1 MSKKKYK
8 FKNFDEK
15 LRYENN
21 KVQIY
26 DNKGNKKNQEETI
39 NRYKK
44 TLEKKVKKIKIP
56 ANEGA
61 KEDKIKSVENTI
73 NKKGEVSFENN
84 IKKSVPLAISYSE
97 NEQRLKNVSYRY
109 NLFAKNHQ
117 EHIIKEIYKEFYE
130 DLETKVA
137 DEEIIKYGQ
146 IKKSLQKTNSR
157 LALMYKEEVV
167 EGEYNYKLH
176 ILSIIYNYI
185 KQTYR
190 KEIEKN
196 REKGGKGELK
206 TIKVNKLNENQIVD
220 MVKNKTIMNLID
232 IGKVEF
238 KEKYQKI
245 TNNKSS
251 DYLEAI
257 RKEDKLL
264 KTISVALIDVYST
277 FNSYDLELKKDEKK
291 DEKKDIFGGENNF
304 KALDD
309 NSKEKIIE
317 MVNKTLEL
325 DLSEEEVHNIIK
337 TIIDLRVYLIHK
349 KDKLTNKSE
358 EVINYLKKVLNE
370 DLKKYEERIGEKY
383 ISNQVNKF
391 YKYEDYQDIY
401 NDSINYRYEHLGKN
415 YLPRFNKVYDFISK
429 KQIKNNKMYDEIK
442 FLGNYKSSEK
452 GLNEDYYPFS
462 FLLKEV
468 YKNSF
473 RKNIKTKSFEG
484 FKDKGLEKYI
494 KEKKLKDLEK
504 NYTLKAKNHEL
515 AFSNIMSK
523 AGDNEKQIQDY
534 TTVWNLYISLE
545 FDKFVK
551 ENYKFIFN
559 PQKVTNS
566 DIEFN
571 NILDSDQVNILT
583 NDNMY
588 IYLISKFIN
597 NKSISNLKNAFISYK
612 QFSIPGSKELFGEVK
627 NIIELLTI
635 LQETNNIYKDIKE
648 DDNIFNILYKG
659 IEKEEYKEI
668 YFQEGSDL
676 QKQLK
681 AVKLMED
688 NKVHNNLSK
697 HLEGF
702 ILEEELKEYKS
713 LHTEQGKKELKE
725 IDDTLKETLKKY
737 KEDISSNSK
746 NNRKKAIR
754 ELSVDKEFRNQWYK
768 RNQKMYIKNKVNL
781 FYILDIEDVFREI
794 TALYFRTAKSIEQ
807 DLVYLYLGMKKIDP
821 NIKKVRVGKKQQLND
836 LLSSEAIRNFNIIN
850 NYNDLRNYI
859 AHMRLYDSKMSKNL
873 IDYYEELR
881 EILKYNLKRKK
892 SLREAMEY
900 IFEKRNI
907 QFIDKDNDISL
918 KPCCHEYALYNK
930 EFQNIQLVSKKEI
943 EDYSELLGLKEKQ
956 ISNKGNKTKKTQD
969 YRDEISTGNAFAKFF
984 NNK

>member
-8 FKNFDEK
+8 FKKFEET
-15 LRYENN
+15 LRYE
-21 KVQIY
+21 KGEVQIY
-26 DNKGNKKNQEETI
+26 DSKGSKQNQEEMVE
-39 NRYKK
+39 RYKK
-44 TLEKKVKKIKIP
+44 ELKKKTKKIKIP
-56 ANEGA
+56 ADEGS
-61 KEDKIKSVENTI
+61 KKDKIKSIENTI
-73 NKKGEVSFENN
+73 NKKGEISFENN
-84 IKKSVPLAISYSE
+84 VKKSVPLAISYSE

-117 EHIIKEIYKEFYE
+117 EHIIKEIYKEFNK

-137 DEEIIKYGQ
+137 EEKIIKYGK

-176 ILSIIYNYI
+176 ILSIIYNYL

-190 KEIEKN
+190 KEVEKD

-206 TIKVNKLNENQIVD
+206 TIKVNKLNEKQIVD

-277 FNSYDLELKKDEKK
+277 FNSYDLELTIND
-291 DEKKDIFGGENNF
+291 DNKKDIFGGKNNF

-317 MVNKTLEL
+317 IVNKTLEL
-325 DLSEEEVHNIIK
+325 DLNEEETHNIIK

-358 EVINYLKKVLNE
+358 EVINYLKKVLSE

-429 KQIKNNKMYDEIK
+429 KKIKNNKMYDEIK
-442 FLGNYKSSEK
+442 FLGTYKSSEK
-452 GLNEDYYPFS
+452 NINEDYYPFS

-468 YKNSF
+468 YKNAF

-597 NKSISNLKNAFISYK
+597 NKSINNLKNAFISYE
-612 QFSIPGSKELFGEVK
+612 QFLIPGSEKLFGEVK
-627 NIIELLTI
+627 DIIELLTI

-648 DDNIFNILYKG
+648 DDNIFNILYK
-659 IEKEEYKEI
+659 EVDKKYYKDV
-668 YFQEGSDL
+668 YFQEGSNL

-697 HLEGF
+697 YLEGF
-702 ILEEELKEYKS
+702 VSEEELKEYKS
-713 LHTEQGKKELKE
+713 LYTEQGKKELKE
-725 IDDTLKETLKKY
+725 IDDNLKKTLKKY

-746 NNRKKAIR
+746 NDRKKAIR
-754 ELSVDKEFRNQWYK
+754 RLSVDKEFTNKWYK
-768 RNQKMYIKNKVNL
+768 RNEKMYIKNKVNL

-807 DLVYLYLGMKKIDP
+807 DLVYLYLGIMKVDSNVPELKIDSY
-821 NIKKVRVGKKQQLND
+821 NLLGD
-836 LLSSEAIRNFNIIN
+836 LLSSEAIKNFNIIN

-859 AHMRLYDSKMSKNL
+859 AHMRLYDSKMPKNL

-881 EILKYNLKRKK
+881 KILKYNLKRKK
-892 SLREAMEY
+892 SLKEAMEY

-907 QFIDKDNDISL
+907 QFIDKGNVIYL
-918 KPCCHEYALYNK
+918 KPGYHEYGLYNK
-930 EFQNIQLVSKKEI
+930 EFKNIQLVSKKEI
-943 EDYSELLGLKEKQ
+943 EDYSKLLGLKEKQ
-956 ISNKGNKTKKTQD
+956 ISNKENKTKKTQN